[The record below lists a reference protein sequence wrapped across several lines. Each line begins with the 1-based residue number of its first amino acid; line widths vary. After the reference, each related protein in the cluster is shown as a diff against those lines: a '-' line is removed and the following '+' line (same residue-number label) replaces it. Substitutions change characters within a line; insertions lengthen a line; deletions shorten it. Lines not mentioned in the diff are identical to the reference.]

1 MTMTMP
7 SPRFLRL
14 VLPRWIRFWGVSRSK
29 RIIQKPISTPLRVLP
44 QVLTHWIQV
53 KHARQ
58 ILNLRLHP
66 LPALYAKKSQRDKL
80 ESSQEQ
86 NYIFGQL
93 DWGDTLMSQVDFLGG
108 LFLLCLF
115 HLNVH
120 HCTYVVYLHIFHD
133 FKYMIT
139 LLKNICSMYRSLY
152 AKLINVISWNN

>member
-108 LFLLCLF
+108 AFPSMSLSPE
-115 HLNVH
+115 
-120 HCTYVVYLHIFHD
+120 CTSLHVRGVPSHFSRFQIHD
-133 FKYMIT
+133 HSIEKYMFNVS
-139 LLKNICSMYRSLY
+139 LAIC
-152 AKLINVISWNN
+152 